1 MTLSSPAI
9 FHVTARKKKSRVR
22 ATAVVN
28 KDIKVVTAQTVAT
41 TTTRVEVITIERD
54 VDTRICGMWCIT
66 MRQRQWKKLTCDD
79 MIWEHLQLTNARH
92 QSNKS
97 RGATKG
103 KQQKQ
108 TIRKLRKFSNNN

>member
-54 VDTRICGMWCIT
+54 VDTRICGVL
-66 MRQRQWKKLTCDD
+66 QWDKDSERNWHV
-79 MIWEHLQLTNARH
+79 MIWYENIYNLQMRAI
-92 QSNKS
+92 K
-97 RGATKG
+97 ATKVVAPPKANNKN
-103 KQQKQ
+103 KQ
-108 TIRKLRKFSNNN
+108 

>member
-66 MRQRQWKKLTCDD
+66 MRQRQ
-79 MIWEHLQLTNARH
+79 
-92 QSNKS
+92 
-97 RGATKG
+97 
-103 KQQKQ
+103 
-108 TIRKLRKFSNNN
+108 